1 MTIIV
6 DVKNKIKGV
15 HNMSEV
21 KKDFWSE
28 KSKLKLTN
36 GEMQKLASYL
46 RSSTCYRQREIEICK
61 ELLEETKL
69 DKTFDHADK
78 QSVLDY
84 LIEQN
89 NFIESLLTQIESC
102 W

>member
-1 MTIIV
+1 MT
-6 DVKNKIKGV
+6 
-15 HNMSEV
+15 EL
-21 KKDFWSE
+21 KKDFWNE
-28 KSKLKLTN
+28 KSNLQLTN
-36 GEMQKLASYL
+36 GEMQKLANYL
-46 RSSTCYRQREIEICK
+46 RLSTSYRIREIEICK
-61 ELLEETKL
+61 ELLEETELEKN
-69 DKTFDHADK
+69 FDHADK